1 MSAVDERDPGR
12 SNPDERPST
21 ADLAGRASSEREE
34 QTGNGGAMREG
45 RADPLFP
52 RSESEELQA
61 RWSDIQGSFV
71 DEPRQAVESAD
82 GLVATAMQR
91 LAETFADERARLE
104 EQWDRGE
111 DVSTEELRVTL
122 RRYRAFFERLLS
134 V

>member
-1 MSAVDERDPGR
+1 
-12 SNPDERPST
+12 
-21 ADLAGRASSEREE
+21 
-34 QTGNGGAMREG
+34 MREG